1 MSIPVPVE
9 GLADAMSGRAFAYL
23 LTVGDDGRPHA
34 VAVTPQLSG
43 TELIAEVGRRTADN
57 AAARPGAV
65 SLVWPPAEVGGY
77 SLIVDGVASVS
88 GSSVHVRAS
97 KGVLHRPAPVGAGP
111 AEPGSCG
118 NDCVGVPIP

>member
-34 VAVTPQLSG
+34 VAVTPQLVG
-43 TELIAEVGRRTADN
+43 GGLVAAVGRRTADN

-77 SLIVDGVASVS
+77 SLIVDGVAAVD
-88 GSSVHVRAS
+88 GGNVVVRPS
-97 KGVLHRPAPVGAGP
+97 KGVLHRPAPVDAGP
-111 AEPGSCG
+111 AAPGSCG
-118 NDCVGVPIP
+118 NDCVGVPIT